1 MTQENQNN
9 ELNNLFIH
17 DLYDNLG
24 RVKRVLNDILEEYT
38 ERKEE
43 EEEEEEEVDMLLY
56 EVTIHKITH
65 EILNITYGYRAHSC
79 DHQKGEQIENIESEI
94 KFSISDR
101 FVGYNETKQ
110 FSFPYRAYD
119 IAMSKIIDLYLND
132 KDIKKSE
139 DYSTVLDFLV
149 KTLYIRGY

>member
-24 RVKRVLNDILEEYT
+24 RVKRLLNEILEEYE

-43 EEEEEEEVDMLLY
+43 ERKEDVDMLLY

-65 EILNITYGYRAHSC
+65 EILNITYGFC
-79 DHQKGEQIENIESEI
+79 DHQKAEQIEKIESEI

-119 IAMSKIIDLYLND
+119 IAMSEIIDLYLND

-139 DYSTVLDFLV
+139 DYNTVLDFLV
-149 KTLYIRGY
+149 KILYIRGY